1 MSAYLIGHIRIL
13 DNAKWEEYLSQVNG
27 TIHRYGGEVLL
38 RGLRST
44 VLGEA
49 DQWPRDYPRV
59 VVLRFADSAA
69 LHRWHESVEYRNL
82 LPLRTASADVTVIS
96 YEDDSEALRIAAGRQ
111 PGEAL

>member
-13 DNAKWEEYLSQVNG
+13 DQAKWEEYLSQVNG
-27 TIHRYGGEVLL
+27 AIHRYGGEVLL
-38 RGLRST
+38 RGLRTT
-44 VLGEA
+44 VLGET
-49 DQWPRDYPRV
+49 DKWPRDYPRV

-69 LHRWHESVEYRNL
+69 LYRWHESVEYRNL

-96 YEDDSEALRIAAGRQ
+96 YEDDIESLQIAAGRQ